1 MSSSMYASS
10 IPVFERMLT
19 ATSKILAKAET
30 DAEARGI
37 DPNVL
42 LSSRLAPDMFPL
54 VRQVQIATDMAK
66 GCCSRL
72 AGTEVPKWEDTETSF
87 AELQDRIERSLAHM
101 RAFVPDQLNGSED
114 KDIELLIGGQTMPFK
129 GLPYLQFFVLPN
141 FYFHLSMTYA
151 ILRHNG
157 LQVGKRD
164 FLGVT

>member
-10 IPVFERMLT
+10 IPVFERMLG
-19 ATSKILAKAET
+19 AISEILRKAEA
-30 DAEARGI
+30 DAEQRGI
-37 DPNVL
+37 DQAVL
-42 LSSRLAPDMFPL
+42 LNSRLAPDMFPL

-66 GCCSRL
+66 ACCSRL
-72 AGTEVPKWEDTETSF
+72 AGLEVPKWEDNETSF
-87 AELQDRIERSLAHM
+87 AELRERIERALAHM

-114 KDIELLIGGQTMPFK
+114 RDIELLIGGQTMHFK
-129 GLPYLQFFVLPN
+129 GLPYLHFFVLPN

-164 FLGVT
+164 FLGAN

>member
-10 IPVFERMLT
+10 IPVFERMLG
-19 ATSKILAKAET
+19 ATSEILRKAEA

-37 DPNVL
+37 DQAVL
-42 LSSRLAPDMFPL
+42 LNSRLAPDMFPL

-72 AGTEVPKWEDTETSF
+72 AGLEVPKWEDNETSF
-87 AELQDRIERSLAHM
+87 AELRERIERGLAHM
-101 RAFVPDQLNGSED
+101 RALVPDQLNGSED
-114 KDIELLIGGQTMPFK
+114 RDIELLIGGQAMQFK
-129 GLPYLQFFVLPN
+129 GLPYLHFFVLPN

-157 LQVGKRD
+157 LQIGKRD
-164 FLGVT
+164 FLGAI

>member
-10 IPVFERMLT
+10 IPVFERMLG
-19 ATSKILAKAET
+19 AASKILAKAAT

-42 LSSRLAPDMFPL
+42 LNARLAPDMFPL

-72 AGTEVPKWEDTETSF
+72 AGSEVPKWEDTETSF
-87 AELQDRIERSLAHM
+87 AELQDRIERALAHM

-114 KDIELLIGGQTMPFK
+114 RDIQLLIGAQTMDFK

-164 FLGVT
+164 FLGAI